1 MGYYCHPTMQ
11 LGCVLV
17 DIFKIL
23 EQVTKNKN
31 RNIASLFSLSQSK
44 MLAQTASYSHTVHK
58 DQAIPSPRLSS
69 VFLRGA
75 NRDPLI
81 LLSLVSSLESTSA
94 TGSSAATT
102 TTTSATTD
110 STTTNNISLYKPASS
125 PSISETMVQ
134 SGEIIKHSKA
144 KRGKKVI
151 SLSESAIKSHFIYP
165 QPEAARRLGVS
176 LSTLKRRFYEC
187 YGGTKRWPYNDWK
200 KIIKKRKISYILN
213 AKEKPTTYID
223 PNTMFL
229 LNKAFHS
236 ENH

>member
-1 MGYYCHPTMQ
+1 MFLQ
-11 LGCVLV
+11 
-17 DIFKIL
+17 
-23 EQVTKNKN
+23 
-31 RNIASLFSLSQSK
+31 A
-44 MLAQTASYSHTVHK
+44 ASYSHTAHN
-58 DQAIPSPRLSS
+58 DQDIPNTKLSS
-69 VFLRGA
+69 VFLSGA
-75 NRDPLI
+75 NRDPL
-81 LLSLVSSLESTSA
+81 LLLGLVSSLGSA
-94 TGSSAATT
+94 SVSNS
-102 TTTSATTD
+102 SATT
-110 STTTNNISLYKPASS
+110 SNTATTDNTSISKLISS
-125 PSISETMVQ
+125 PMSSTSTPETMA
-134 SGEIIKHSKA
+134 HSNENIEHVKP

-229 LNKAFHS
+229 LNKAFHI
-236 ENH
+236 ENQ